1 MLLEGIFCNLER
13 VFDCVNREI
22 LLSQSELCGIV
33 GNLHALIRPYLSGRY
48 QRVLRNTKI
57 TYLHTSSDCGR
68 IKHGVPQG
76 SILGPQ
82 LLFIH

>member
-1 MLLEGIFCNLER
+1 MLEGIFCNLER
-13 VFDCVNREI
+13 VFDCVNHEV
-22 LLSQSELCGIV
+22 LLSQSELCGIA

-57 TYLHTSSDCGR
+57 MYLHTSSDWGR
-68 IKHGVPQG
+68 IKHGVTHS
-76 SILGPQ
+76 SILGLL